1 MRSSGVTPVKL
12 EQTDAVILIVDLS
25 RLRCVLDVSVGSVSW
40 FLECLFPAVPSV
52 TCCCSLPVALGWALT
67 P

>member
-25 RLRCVLDVSVGSVSW
+25 RLRCEMGAV
-40 FLECLFPAVPSV
+40 FLR
-52 TCCCSLPVALGWALT
+52 TT
-67 P
+67 D